1 MEVTEKAREAE
12 IQGTS
17 KAVAED
23 GRRKDPLLSQEG
35 RGTEWTWT
43 LGRLWVSWQEFE
55 CSGLM
60 THLLCEGKKE

>member
-1 MEVTEKAREAE
+1 MEVIEKAGEAE

-35 RGTEWTWT
+35 RGQNGQGPWDVC
-43 LGRLWVSWQEFE
+43 GFR
-55 CSGLM
+55 
-60 THLLCEGKKE
+60 GKNLRVFRSDDSSAL